1 MPKSIKRVN
10 QHKRLTRKQNGG
22 TNPFAGTGFDTLA
35 TKNLNFN
42 FAPQK
47 KFVPSN
53 TTLVLNISGAKPNIS
68 GATPAKGWNANAEF
82 AKAKNSGSF
91 CSSFNS
97 NNTIALKKKLL
108 EDDDWLEN
116 TAGHYK
122 KLSGKSGC
130 VYNSVKATY

>member
-1 MPKSIKRVN
+1 MPKSVKRVN
-10 QHKRLTRKQNGG
+10 QNKRLTRKQNGG
-22 TNPFAGTGFDTLA
+22 TDPFAGTGFDTLP
-35 TKNLNFN
+35 TNLNFT
-42 FAPQK
+42 FSAPK

-53 TTLVLNISGAKPNIS
+53 TELVLNISGAKANIS

-97 NNTIALKKKLL
+97 SNTTALKKKLL

-130 VYNSVKATY
+130 VYNSVKATG